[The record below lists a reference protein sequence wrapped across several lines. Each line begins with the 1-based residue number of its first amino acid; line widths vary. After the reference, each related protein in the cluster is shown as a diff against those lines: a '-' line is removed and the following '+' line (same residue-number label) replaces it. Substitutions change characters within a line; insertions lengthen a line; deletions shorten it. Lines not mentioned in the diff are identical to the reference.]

1 MWVGTGQIGQNQTVR
16 LIMLRPLK
24 ESDYQRLTI
33 AVILAVL
40 ALRLCALFLSPLG
53 LHGDEAQYWAWSKE
67 LDWGYFTKPPMI
79 AWVIAATTT
88 MFGDAEW
95 AARLSSAPLHAL
107 TSYMLFLTGRKLFDA
122 RTGFWAT
129 CIYWL
134 MPAVWLSSMIISTDV
149 ALLLF
154 FVTALNAW
162 VHLRADGPHWGRA
175 LQLGLAI
182 GLGVLAKYAMLF
194 FLPALIL
201 CMIFD
206 KPTRAALLSAAGIF
220 VLALALFIIMPNIL
234 WNINNDFATLS
245 HTADNANLGHSIPFH
260 PLELFSFIVSQFGVF
275 GPLSFSILLATIAFS
290 ITGTLGE
297 KAKWVSLFCLSPL
310 LIICVQALLSRA
322 NANWAVTAYIAGSL
336 LTAHAALTL
345 GERLKKLLAFG
356 VVFQSFVAVVL
367 IGAVLSPSLTNQL
380 PLLPN
385 VVKRLREWPATVRVL
400 EDVISKGHD
409 GHTYEF
415 VATDKRIVFYNLN
428 YYGLQDV
435 LPLKMWMLHSAPTN
449 HAELMAPLPRSSG
462 PTLLIEYD
470 HNHLKWMKEDFTRLE
485 ALPPLDIDLG
495 GGKRRQLNLW
505 AGYDY
510 RPTKDR

>member
-1 MWVGTGQIGQNQTVR
+1 MF
-16 LIMLRPLK
+16 RPLK

-53 LHGDEAQYWAWSKE
+53 LHGDEAQYWSWSKD

-79 AWVIAATTT
+79 AWVIAATTSL
-88 MFGDAEW
+88 FGDAEW

-122 RTGFWAT
+122 RTGFWAA
-129 CIYWL
+129 CIYWF

-162 VHLRADGPHWGRA
+162 VHLRADGSHWGRA
-175 LQLGLAI
+175 LQLGAAI
-182 GLGVLAKYAMLF
+182 GLGILAKYAMLF

-201 CMIFD
+201 CVLFD
-206 KPTRAALLSAAGIF
+206 KPTRMALLNAKGILVF
-220 VLALALFIIMPNIL
+220 ALTLFIIMPNIL
-234 WNINNDFATLS
+234 WNMDNNFATLS
-245 HTADNANLGHSIPFH
+245 HTADNANLGRSIPFH
-260 PLELFSFIVSQFGVF
+260 PLELVSFIVTQFGVF
-275 GPLSFSILLATIAFS
+275 GPLSFTILLIATAFS
-290 ITGTLGE
+290 TTAKLGDR
-297 KAKWVSLFCLSPL
+297 AKWLSLFFLSPL

-336 LTAHAALTL
+336 LTAHAALTF

-356 VVFQSFVAVVL
+356 VIFQSFAAVVL
-367 IGAVLSPSLTNQL
+367 IGAVLSPSLTNRL

-385 VVKRLREWPATVRVL
+385 IVKRLREWPATVAVL
-400 EDVISKGHD
+400 EKVISKGHD
-409 GHTYEF
+409 GNAYEF
-415 VATDKRIVFYNLN
+415 AATDKRIIFYDLN
-428 YYGLQDV
+428 YYKLEDV
-435 LPLKMWMLHSAPTN
+435 LPLKMWMLHGAPTN
-449 HAELMAPLPRSSG
+449 QAELIAPLPQTAG
-462 PTLLIEYD
+462 PVLLIQYD
-470 HNHLKWMKEDFTRLE
+470 NNHLKWMKEDFTRLE